1 MFRQLVCSLSVVVEH
16 SSWLQQSTTDH
27 LQSPLPSGPYKRRR
41 ITVEVKHAVARAA
54 AEGSVARNA
63 TGVMAV
69 VQRLRGYRKRK
80 REGKANS
87 FVYDRVA
94 LYWAVVRAMFQ
105 QAIRPV
111 FSLTMDATRAGGR
124 DMLYSAVYCQSLG
137 LAAWLPPQA
146 RALMHT
152 NTSAAKRR
160 KHPAAN
166 RRNQRRKPPQ
176 AHVVVHG
183 LTFFSFGTKT
193 PQAPAARRRKPP
205 QAPAAPSRG
214 GRRLAPPGLGSW

>member
-1 MFRQLVCSLSVVVEH
+1 MVELLHWLYSGPGPMVGWLFRQLVCSLSFVVEH

-80 REGKANS
+80 REDKANS

-94 LYWAVVRAMFQ
+94 LYWAVV
-105 QAIRPV
+105 
-111 FSLTMDATRAGGR
+111 
-124 DMLYSAVYCQSLG
+124 
-137 LAAWLPPQA
+137 
-146 RALMHT
+146 
-152 NTSAAKRR
+152 
-160 KHPAAN
+160 
-166 RRNQRRKPPQ
+166 
-176 AHVVVHG
+176 
-183 LTFFSFGTKT
+183 
-193 PQAPAARRRKPP
+193 
-205 QAPAAPSRG
+205 
-214 GRRLAPPGLGSW
+214 